1 MLEQSDVK
9 DDNAQNINRKIKRA
23 AAAQMQ
29 HCNVL
34 NTLTL
39 TSARAGDCVYVFISL
54 CQSCCCC
61 CCAVAA
67 AALFGFCTSAAVLMR
82 L

>member
-1 MLEQSDVK
+1 MLEQSDAK
-9 DDNAQNINRKIKRA
+9 DDNAQNIKHKIKRA

-54 CQSCCCC
+54 CQSC
-61 CCAVAA
+61 
-67 AALFGFCTSAAVLMR
+67 
-82 L
+82 